1 MTDEPQFEQYRTRV
15 HTVAVV
21 CVFCDAEHGPGVED
35 RFVQRDG
42 PGTPAICQSCVAA
55 VTGVIAEHALDDKGP
70 RIV

>member
-42 PGTPAICQSCVAA
+42 PGTPDPNGPFCTRASAHWSLGGLKDAQSP
-55 VTGVIAEHALDDKGP
+55 KG
-70 RIV
+70 